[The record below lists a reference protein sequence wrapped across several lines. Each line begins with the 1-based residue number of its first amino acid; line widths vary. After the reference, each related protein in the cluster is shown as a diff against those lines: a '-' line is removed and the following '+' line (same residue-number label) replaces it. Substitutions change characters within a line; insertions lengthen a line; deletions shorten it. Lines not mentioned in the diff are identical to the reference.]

1 MLDETPAMRIPLK
14 GLSCAGCVARAERAI
29 GAVPEV
35 RSVEVNLATGTAQ
48 VVADPGALPEIAT
61 AARDA
66 GYPPATRRVRLAL
79 EGMHCGSCAARIED
93 ALGRLPGVAEAH
105 VNLAANR
112 ADVDVIEGTARDGDL
127 VTAVAEAGYRATIA
141 PAAAATEQSEDSA
154 DAETR
159 RLARQTLIA
168 GLLALPVFLLEM
180 GSHVLPPVREAIAAT
195 IGVQGSWLIQ
205 FVLTTAILAG
215 PGRHFYVTGLPALLR
230 GGPDMNALVA
240 LGTGAAWG
248 YSTVALFAPGL
259 LPEGTRHV
267 YFEAAAVIVTLIL
280 LGRWLEARAKGRTG
294 AAVRRLIGLQPQTAR
309 VVRDGTVTEIPL
321 SDLRAGDLINVRPG
335 DRIAADGTV
344 RDGTGHVDESMLTGE
359 PAPVR
364 KAPGA
369 QVSAGTV
376 NGNAVLTV
384 EAREVGEATALARIV
399 AMVEEAQGARLPI
412 QSLVNRVTLYFVP
425 AVMAV
430 AAATVL
436 AWLAVGPAPALTH
449 ALVAGVAVLIVACPC
464 AMGLATPTSIMVGTG
479 RAAEAGILFR
489 GGSAL
494 QGLQAVRTV
503 AFDKTGTLTEG
514 RPDVTGV
521 VPLALTEADLL
532 AIVAAVEAQSEH
544 PIGRAVVAAAE
555 RAGAAIP
562 QARDVKAAT
571 GKGIEGM
578 VDGRR
583 VALGNAAMMAD
594 AGVAAEDFG
603 DAADRFAEA
612 GQTVIFC
619 AVDGTAAGALAVSD
633 PVKPSAR
640 SAVADLK
647 AAGLSVAMVTGD
659 SRAVADAVARDLGI
673 DRVFAEVLPEAKRD
687 AVETL
692 RRDGPVA
699 FVGDG
704 INDAP
709 ALALADVGIAIG
721 TGTDVAIEAGD
732 VVLMAGDPAR
742 VATAFDLS
750 RRTLRNIR
758 QNLVWAFGYNTALIP
773 VAAGVLYPLNGMLL
787 SPMLAAG
794 AMALSSVFVL
804 TNALRL
810 RRAPI
815 PRAAP

>member
-1 MLDETPAMRIPLK
+1 MLDETPAMRIPLN

-48 VVADPGALPEIAT
+48 VVADPGALPEIAA
-61 AARDA
+61 AAREA
-66 GYPPATRRVRLAL
+66 GYPPATRRVRLTL

-93 ALGRLPGVAEAH
+93 ALGRLPGVSEAH

-112 ADVDVIEGTARDGDL
+112 ADVDVIEGTAQETDL
-127 VTAVAEAGYRATIA
+127 LAAVAEAGYRATIA

-309 VVRDGTVTEIPL
+309 VVRDGAVTEIPL

-369 QVSAGTV
+369 KVSAGTV

-514 RPDVTGV
+514 RPDVTDV
-521 VPLALTEADLL
+521 VPLALSDADLRV
-532 AIVAAVEAQSEH
+532 IAASVEAQSEH

-562 QARDVKAAT
+562 QAHDVKAAT

-583 VALGNAAMMAD
+583 VVLGNMAMMAE
-594 AGVAAEDFG
+594 AGLAAEDFG

-619 AVDGTAAGALAVSD
+619 AVDGAAAGALAVSD

-640 SAVADLK
+640 AAIADLK

-659 SRAVADAVARDLGI
+659 SRAVADAVASDLGI
-673 DRVFAEVLPEAKRD
+673 DRVFAEVLPEAKSD

-709 ALALADVGIAIG
+709 ALARADVGIAIG

-773 VAAGVLYPLNGMLL
+773 VAAGVLYPLNGTLL

-815 PRAAP
+815 PQAAR